1 MGSSGDSLG
10 WTTQLV
16 KALVYLS
23 EDYFVRLEKQTSD
36 LWDSAPLTVA
46 GFWGTKG
53 NVFPETLKIC
63 VYVKCLVQSLAHRLR
78 YMVLVF
84 IVTFTKLI
92 QLVGFRKLLVQCSFT
107 TKTWE
112 TVFVFTF

>member
-1 MGSSGDSLG
+1 MG
-10 WTTQLV
+10 
-16 KALVYLS
+16 
-23 EDYFVRLEKQTSD
+23 FC
-36 LWDSAPLTVA
+36 PITVA
-46 GFWGTKG
+46 GIWATKG
-53 NVFPETLKIC
+53 NLFPQTLKVCI
-63 VYVKCLVQSLAHRLR
+63 YVKRLVQALAHRLR